1 MTSPRKGFYRQDIT
15 KTVWEV
21 RERYRELQAVGSGA
35 YGAVW

>member
-1 MTSPRKGFYRQDIT
+1 MTTPRKGFYRQDIT